1 MRRRIGTCLL
11 AALMLAALLVP
22 ALAAGDGAG
31 ITMHKSDIKVKCDV
45 SVLPAGNAAKDDLK
59 AITADANDFYADGV
73 QLKIS
78 NIKTDAADYHL
89 ILALEGD
96 SKNPV
101 GGENSNIKYIDQNG
115 TPSFVV
121 YPSDMKEGQTY
132 HVYLSTN
139 KVAQTEV
146 LSFVYSAAKTEPAFL
161 LGDVNDDG
169 DVDLSDAIQIL
180 RYDAGLI
187 ELEGN
192 ALLAGDVNDDGET
205 DISDA
210 ILILRYDAG
219 LIEEF

>member
-11 AALMLAALLVP
+11 AALMLAALMVP
-22 ALAAGDGAG
+22 ALAAGNASG
-31 ITMHKSDIKVKCDV
+31 ITLHKSDILVDCDV
-45 SVLPAGNAAKDDLK
+45 TVFKEGSVAKNE
-59 AITADANDFYADGV
+59 AEAVTADANDFYADAV

-78 NIKTDAADYHL
+78 NIKTEAADYNL
-89 ILALEGD
+89 IMALEGD
-96 SKNPV
+96 SKNPI
-101 GGENSNIKYIDQNG
+101 GGENSNIKYIDQSS

-121 YPSDMKEGQTY
+121 YPSAMADGTY

-139 KVAQTEV
+139 KAAQTEV

-169 DVDLSDAIQIL
+169 DVDLSDAILIL

-192 ALLAGDVNDDGET
+192 ALLAGDVNDDGDT